1 MSKITEKSISCG
13 YHIEWYQ
20 DQYWIIGNDMNVAC
34 GNNEN
39 SAKFM
44 LSSMTESPLVS
55 WGLNEKK
62 EK

>member
-1 MSKITEKSISCG
+1 
-13 YHIEWYQ
+13 
-20 DQYWIIGNDMNVAC
+20 MNVAC